1 MSETTQTPPAG
12 DQSTQSQTTSDT
24 QAQTQAPVKTA
35 AEWEAEA
42 REARKEAQALRDRA
56 KAAEAKIE
64 EAANKDLTDKERA
77 TKAAADAEARATALE
92 QRVITA
98 ELKSEAVRLGF
109 TDPTDAIKLIDRSQL
124 DVKDGEVTNAD
135 TLLKALAKAKPYLLK
150 TAEPSPPG
158 GRNPHGGGEQ
168 AQDKERK
175 SELSKRFG
183 IRT

>member
-1 MSETTQTPPAG
+1 MSENTQTPQEG
-12 DQSTQSQTTSDT
+12 GSKTTTEQTTNETQSPT
-24 QAQTQAPVKTA
+24 KTA

-42 REARKEAQALRDRA
+42 REARKEAQQLRDRA
-56 KAAEAKIE
+56 KAAEAKIK
-64 EAANKDLTDKERA
+64 EAEDKDLTDKERA
-77 TKAAADAEARATALE
+77 TKAATDAETRATALE
-92 QRVITA
+92 ARVITA

-109 TDPTDAIKLIDRSQL
+109 TDPTDAIRLIDRDKL
-124 DVKDGEVTNAD
+124 EVKDGEVTNAE

-150 TAEPSPPG
+150 AAESSPPS

-175 SELSKRFG
+175 NELSKRFG